1 MPHSTRETRIMQSLN
16 IVFTGENQIELSSE
30 DVPIV
35 QAGQVL
41 VEGKKSLISTGTE
54 CICLARNFAA
64 GTHWDNWVKY
74 PFYPG
79 YSHTGEV
86 IEVGKDVSNL
96 KVGDHVA
103 ARIGHRQF
111 FVANADNLLPLRSD
125 VAHDHAAWFALAS
138 IVQNGIRRA
147 QLELGDTVVII
158 GVGLLGQL
166 AVQYARLSG
175 AREVIAIDTPASAT
189 RLEMA
194 KAHGA
199 TYTLAMG
206 ADEAKNA
213 VHEITRG
220 RLADVVFDVTGHP
233 AVFPAA
239 LGLSRRFG
247 KLLLLGDAGR
257 PSLQCLTSDVM
268 TRGVRIIGAHDIDA
282 PPTESDYHYWTR
294 NNMCQLFFDYVA
306 RGQMRIEDL
315 ISHRFS
321 PEHARAAYDLLLNDR
336 TSAMGVIFDWSQV
349 N

>member
-1 MPHSTRETRIMQSLN
+1 MVHPIRETTDMESLN
-16 IVFTGENQIELSSE
+16 IVFTGENQLEVRRETVSPLQS
-30 DVPIV
+30 
-35 QAGQVL
+35 GQVL

-74 PFYPG
+74 PFYAG
-79 YSHTGEV
+79 YSHTGMV
-86 IEVGKDVSNL
+86 VEVGEGVSNF
-96 KVGDHVA
+96 KVGDLVA
-103 ARIGHRQF
+103 ARAGHRQF
-111 FVANADNLLPLRSD
+111 FVANASQLLPLRTD
-125 VAHDHAAWFALAS
+125 VAYEHAAWFALAS
-138 IVQNGIRRA
+138 IVQNGVRRA

-175 AREVIAIDTPASAT
+175 AREVIAIDTPASTA

-199 TYTLAMG
+199 THTLAMS
-206 ADEAKNA
+206 ADEAKAA
-213 VHEITRG
+213 VSEITKG

-239 LGLSRRFG
+239 LGLARRFG

-257 PSLQCLTSDVM
+257 PSQQCLTSDVM
-268 TRGVRIIGAHDIDA
+268 TRGVRIIGAHDNDA
-282 PPTESDYHYWTR
+282 PATESDYHYWTR
-294 NNMCQLFFDYVA
+294 DNMSQLFFDYVA

-321 PEHARAAYDLLLNDR
+321 PENAREAYNLLLNDR

-349 N
+349 K